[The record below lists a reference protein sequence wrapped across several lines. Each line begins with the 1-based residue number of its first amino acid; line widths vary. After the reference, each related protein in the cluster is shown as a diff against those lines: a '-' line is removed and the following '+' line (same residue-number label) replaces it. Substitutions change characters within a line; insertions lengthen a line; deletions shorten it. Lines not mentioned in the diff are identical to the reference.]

1 MPGKSRRRR
10 GKYIAKSKRRK
21 GRLSHPTATVQ
32 QQAVAQAREPVPL
45 SKASPSPTSVPAAP
59 VAKTVAIRYQNVATE
74 LRTIGI
80 LAGILLVILIVLA
93 FVPLPW

>member
-10 GKYIAKSKRRK
+10 GKYLAKSKRRK
-21 GRLSHPTATVQ
+21 GRLSHPTVE
-32 QQAVAQAREPVPL
+32 QQAVTQARKPVPL

>member
-10 GKYIAKSKRRK
+10 GKYLAKSKRRK
-21 GRLSHPTATVQ
+21 GRLSHPTVE
-32 QQAVAQAREPVPL
+32 QQAVTQGREPVPL
-45 SKASPSPTSVPAAP
+45 SKASPSPTSVPAT
-59 VAKTVAIRYQNVATE
+59 VAKPVAIRYQNVATE